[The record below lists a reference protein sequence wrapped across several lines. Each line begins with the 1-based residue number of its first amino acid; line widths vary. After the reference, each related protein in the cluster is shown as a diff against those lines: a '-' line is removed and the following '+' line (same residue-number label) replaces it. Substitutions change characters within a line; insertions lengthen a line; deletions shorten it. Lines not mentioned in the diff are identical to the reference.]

1 MPIESEVLG
10 KRSPCSSRRV
20 WRGALVS
27 QQPFCLVS
35 HWHWP
40 PHTHTLCSAWC
51 ICSCRGGALR
61 MTDPKGLL
69 LFPLKKAFP
78 GPGNTWISKLSQ
90 SLLHNYRVLTW
101 IWKLFAPLSTTGKS
115 NQDLSIFPKGN
126 HFEEEETASH
136 HPDSLR
142 RAVLRP
148 LAFTQGARSHVC
160 PHCKNKPNKLK
171 LDLRVEI
178 TRGSL
183 CLPWRIS
190 VKGLHRRIWEFSVSP
205 RCDQNQ
211 GNPWSPVPCSL
222 PAPKFKPQK
231 PQLWPQT
238 GGPGVSYLQSN
249 LHKGILFQFFRKI
262 TLAHLRG

>member
-1 MPIESEVLG
+1 MYL
-10 KRSPCSSRRV
+10 
-20 WRGALVS
+20 L
-27 QQPFCLVS
+27 
-35 HWHWP
+35 
-40 PHTHTLCSAWC
+40 
-51 ICSCRGGALR
+51 CRGVLC
-61 MTDPKGLL
+61 TYWPKRAISVSL
-69 LFPLKKAFP
+69 KAFP

-126 HFEEEETASH
+126 HSEEEETAR
-136 HPDSLR
+136 PDSLS

-148 LAFTQGARSHVC
+148 LAFTLGARSHVC
-160 PHCKNKPNKLK
+160 PHWKNKPNKLK

-183 CLPWRIS
+183 CLPWRIT
-190 VKGLHRRIWEFSVSP
+190 VKGLHWRIWEGSISP

-211 GNPWSPVPCSL
+211 GKPWSAVPCSL
-222 PAPKFKPQK
+222 PDPKSKPQK

-238 GGPGVSYLQSN
+238 GGLGVSYLQSN
-249 LHKGILFQFFRKI
+249 LHKRIRFSFLKRSPRLPQGIEAGLLSLPGVICIWAKWRS
-262 TLAHLRG
+262 L

>member
-1 MPIESEVLG
+1 MQQQECV
-10 KRSPCSSRRV
+10 KRCS
-20 WRGALVS
+20 VS

-40 PHTHTLCSAWC
+40 PLHTPPLLSMMYLL
-51 ICSCRGGALR
+51 CRGVLC
-61 MTDPKGLL
+61 TYWPKRAISVSL
-69 LFPLKKAFP
+69 KAFP

-126 HFEEEETASH
+126 HSEEEETAR
-136 HPDSLR
+136 PDSLS

-148 LAFTQGARSHVC
+148 LAFTLGARSHVC
-160 PHCKNKPNKLK
+160 PHWKNKPNKLK

-183 CLPWRIS
+183 CLPWRIT
-190 VKGLHRRIWEFSVSP
+190 VKGLHWRIWEGSISP
-205 RCDQNQ
+205 RCDQNRE
-211 GNPWSPVPCSL
+211 SLECCPV
-222 PAPKFKPQK
+222 
-231 PQLWPQT
+231 
-238 GGPGVSYLQSN
+238 
-249 LHKGILFQFFRKI
+249 
-262 TLAHLRG
+262 